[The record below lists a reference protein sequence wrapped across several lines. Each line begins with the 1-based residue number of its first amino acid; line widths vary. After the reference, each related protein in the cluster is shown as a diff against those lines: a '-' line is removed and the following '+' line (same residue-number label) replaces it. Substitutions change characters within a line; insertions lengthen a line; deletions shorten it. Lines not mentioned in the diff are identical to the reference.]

1 MSATNLLSE
10 IIGFS
15 AVVIVVGVWVIS
27 THVWDRWGVTEF
39 LAGSSVE
46 TFLEYLWRMGW
57 GIVKLA
63 IIAFVFSR
71 LGRTETIVVSI
82 LGTLYVM
89 ISFDQLSRH
98 FALKEIV
105 DKVDDLTNEFTR
117 ILELVGED

>member
-1 MSATNLLSE
+1 MN
-10 IIGFS
+10 F
-15 AVVIVVGVWVIS
+15 W
-27 THVWDRWGVTEF
+27 W
-39 LAGSSVE
+39 GSSVE
-46 TFLEYLWRMGW
+46 TFLEYLWRIGW
-57 GIVKLA
+57 RIVKLA

-117 ILELVGED
+117 ILELVGEDRETIKKRKEARTERYLAYAARVSEGREMSE